1 MNKAIIFTGKVS
13 WEHDTL
19 QSLKGRTAGSW
30 LTWTWAEHPH
40 PGRFAAW
47 VQGPAFC
54 GLPGPTALS
63 AFPRHY
69 IPLQRSRNP
78 RLAAPLGPHR
88 RWGRGT
94 QRRVTGSATTNDQAD
109 FWSLEART
117 LAGKGST
124 GSPSW
129 PNHLRRFCPPI
140 GWGHS
145 KARIK
150 YPIRNCLLR
159 LKRSLVTKGNT
170 QSVKPEDPMRT
181 RKEWIG
187 PNDSPSIKR

>member
-1 MNKAIIFTGKVS
+1 MACRF
-13 WEHDTL
+13 
-19 QSLKGRTAGSW
+19 KGSVARSRSW
-30 LTWTWAEHPH
+30 LTTERASGSSFIVEDDEFIFYAVHVDKI
-40 PGRFAAW
+40 F
-47 VQGPAFC
+47 
-54 GLPGPTALS
+54 LS
-63 AFPRHY
+63 S
-69 IPLQRSRNP
+69 LQCSRNLHP
-78 RLAAPLGPHR
+78 AAPLGPHR

-94 QRRVTGSATTNDQAD
+94 QSRVAGSAMTNDQAD

-129 PNHLRRFCPPI
+129 PNHLRQFCLPI

-159 LKRSLVTKGNT
+159 LKRSLVTKGNI